1 VHNRLKRIKAFFVS
15 LSASLGVALLAAN
28 GSAAIAS
35 SLEEERIQ
43 SRLNWTPLKQVAKTD
58 RDARCIKCRGKYT
71 DPLAGAD
78 RSVSPNESDL
88 EVSSGDSDI
97 TDDAFFFSDAVTVT
111 QGYRTLKAEEVT
123 IDRVEQTVTATGPIE
138 VREPGIVM
146 YGDTISYDS
155 VDEQAQLTDA
165 EFVLYE
171 QQLYGIAQEVTRDAN
186 GTLTI
191 EDGEL
196 TFCTPTEPS
205 WLVSAETLEIDA
217 INNVGEAWGAR
228 IDVKGVPILYLPWIQ
243 FPLSDQRK
251 TGLLFPD
258 ISSDTRGGLDVTAP
272 IYFNLAPHYDATYS
286 PRHIA
291 DRGFVHQ
298 LNARYLGERS
308 GSWDVTG
315 AYLNDDKLS
324 AEPGKDAR
332 WLIQVKQS
340 STPSSRL
347 RTSIDF
353 SKISDND
360 YLKDLENN
368 TLSAQ
373 RQTALLQQARVDWL
387 ADNWLIGVEA
397 QQFQGIAE
405 DLTDNYQRLPQVSA
419 VWRGDKTLGGFAPIA
434 NIQAANFD
442 TDFEKVRGQRLF
454 HEVGVSLPL
463 SRSYGFLNS
472 QLTHRGIQ
480 YSLKDPGVTDSR
492 DERVESWV
500 ASIDGGLT
508 FERSSEFF
516 GHSFTQTLE
525 PRAHYLYASYDDHVG
540 IPDFDSAELT
550 FSYRQLFRN
559 TRFSGHDRLADANQL
574 ALGLTSRLI
583 DPKTGLER
591 VSVSLGQIINFRDQR
606 IRLKEGDS
614 PLTEDG
620 SALAFALDMTASERW
635 SIHSNLLFDAYDNEL
650 DAANVR
656 VSYRPNDESLFNI
669 GYTLREPP
677 QSFAA
682 RPVTE
687 QFNTSAYIPLD
698 ENWRL
703 FGALRYSLEIDSSV
717 EDMIGV
723 EYDGCCW
730 RARFLYVSYLDAL
743 RDTDVFVPEPE
754 LRRDRAFQFQFVLKG
769 LGSFGRRVD
778 NLMQDMIRGF
788 NATR

>member
-1 VHNRLKRIKAFFVS
+1 MPETLKPFNAFFAYLAVR
-15 LSASLGVALLAAN
+15 AGAFALLVF
-28 GSAAIAS
+28 GSLAS
-35 SLEEERIQ
+35 ATPLDEERVQ
-43 SRLNWTPLKQVAKTD
+43 TRLNWTPLKQIAKSE
-58 RDARCIKCRGKYT
+58 RDERCLKCRGKYT
-71 DPLAGAD
+71 DPLADVD
-78 RSVSPNESDL
+78 RSISPNESDL
-88 EVSSGDSDI
+88 EVGAGDSDI
-97 TDDAFFFSDAVTVT
+97 TDDTLFFSDAVTVT
-111 QGYRTLKAEEVT
+111 QGYRTLKAEAVT

-146 YGDTISYDS
+146 YGDTISYNS
-155 VDEQAQLTDA
+155 IDEQAQLTNA

-171 QQLYGIAQEVTRDAN
+171 QQLYGIAEEVTRDAN

-191 EDGEL
+191 DEGEL
-196 TFCTPTEPS
+196 TFCSPTDPS
-205 WLVSAETLEIDA
+205 WLVSAESLEIDA
-217 INNVGEAWGAR
+217 ITNTGEAWGAR
-228 IDVKGVPILYLPWIQ
+228 IDIKGVPILYLPWIQ

-272 IYFNLAPHYDATYS
+272 IYFNLAANYDATYS

-298 LNARYLGERS
+298 LNARYLGEKA
-308 GSWDVTG
+308 GYWDITG

-324 AEPGKDAR
+324 SAPGKDSR
-332 WLIQVKQS
+332 WLLNIKQT
-340 STPSSRL
+340 STTSSRL

-387 ADNWLIGVEA
+387 ADNWLLGVEA

-419 VWRGDKTLGGFAPIA
+419 IWRGDRTLGPLVPIV

-454 HEVGVSLPL
+454 HEVGVSLPI
-463 SRSYGFLNS
+463 SRSYGFLNTQVS
-472 QLTHRGIQ
+472 HRGIQ
-480 YSLKDPGVTDSR
+480 YRLKDPGAVETR

-500 ASIDGGLT
+500 ASIDGSLT
-508 FERSSEFF
+508 FERSSDFF
-516 GHSFTQTLE
+516 GRSFTQTLE
-525 PRAHYLYASYDDHVG
+525 PRAHFLYASHDNHSG

-591 VSVSLGQIINFRDQR
+591 VSLSVGQIFNFTDQR
-606 IRLKEGDS
+606 IRLREGDAA
-614 PLTEDG
+614 LTEDG
-620 SALAFALDMTASERW
+620 SALALALDMTASERW
-635 SIHSNLLFDAYDNEL
+635 SVHSNLLFDAYDKAL
-650 DAANVR
+650 DAANIR
-656 VSYRPNDESLFNI
+656 ISYQPADNAIFNI

-677 QSFAA
+677 ESVAA

-698 ENWRL
+698 ENWRV

-743 RDTDVFVPEPE
+743 RDTNVFIPDPE

>member
-1 VHNRLKRIKAFFVS
+1 MPKTLKRIKTLFDHLGAGVGVFVS
-15 LSASLGVALLAAN
+15 LTFGSLAM
-28 GSAAIAS
+28 AS

-43 SRLNWTPLKQVAKTD
+43 TRLNWTPLKQIAKSD
-58 RDARCIKCRGKYT
+58 QDERCLKCSGKYI
-71 DPLAGAD
+71 DPLADVD
-78 RSVSPNESDL
+78 RSISPNESDL
-88 EVSSGDSDI
+88 EVSAGDSDI
-97 TDDAFFFSDAVTVT
+97 TGDTLFFADAVTVT

-123 IDRVEQTVTATGPIE
+123 IDRIEQTVVATGPIE

-146 YGDTISYDS
+146 YGDTISYNS
-155 VDEQAQLTDA
+155 IDEQAQLTDA

-171 QQLYGIAQEVTRDAN
+171 QGLYGIAEEVTRDAN
-186 GTLTI
+186 GTLAI
-191 EDGEL
+191 ENGEL
-196 TFCTPTEPS
+196 TFCTPTDPS
-205 WLVSAETLEIDA
+205 WLVSAESLEIDA
-217 INNVGEAWGAR
+217 LNNTGEAWGAR
-228 IDVKGVPILYLPWIQ
+228 IDIKGVPVLYLPWIQ
-243 FPLSDQRK
+243 FALSDERK

-272 IYFNLAPHYDATYS
+272 IYFNLAANYDATYS

-298 LNARYLGERS
+298 LNARFLGERA
-308 GSWDVTG
+308 GYWDITS
-315 AYLNDDKLS
+315 AYLDDDKLS
-324 AEPGKDAR
+324 SEPGKDPR
-332 WLIQVKQS
+332 WLLKIKQT
-340 STPSSRL
+340 STSSSRL

-387 ADNWLIGVEA
+387 ADNWLLGFEA

-419 VWRGDKTLGGFAPIA
+419 VWRGDKTIGPLVPVV
-434 NIQAANFD
+434 NMHAANFD

-454 HEVGVSLPL
+454 HEVGVSLPI
-463 SRSYGFLNS
+463 SRSYGFLNT
-472 QLTHRGIQ
+472 QITHRGIQ
-480 YSLKDPGVTDSR
+480 YRLKDPGVPETR
-492 DERVESWV
+492 DEQVESWV
-500 ASIDGGLT
+500 GSVDGGLT

-516 GHSFTQTLE
+516 GRSFTQTLE
-525 PRAHYLYASYDDHVG
+525 PRAHYLFASHDDHSG

-591 VSVSLGQIINFRDQR
+591 VSVSVGQIFNFTDQR
-606 IRLKEGDS
+606 IRLKESDS
-614 PLTEDG
+614 ALLEDG
-620 SALAFALDMTASERW
+620 SALALALDMTPSERW
-635 SIHSNLLFDAYDNEL
+635 SVHSNLLFDAYDKEL
-650 DAANVR
+650 DAANIR
-656 VSYRPNDESLFNI
+656 VSYHPNKDAVFNI

-677 QSFAA
+677 ESLAT

-687 QFNTSAYIPLD
+687 QFNTSAYIPID

-703 FGALRYSLEIDSSV
+703 FGALRYSVEIDSSV

-730 RARFLYVSYLDAL
+730 RARFLYVSYLDAF
-743 RDTDVFVPEPE
+743 RDTNVFIPDPE

>member
-1 VHNRLKRIKAFFVS
+1 M
-15 LSASLGVALLAAN
+15 
-28 GSAAIAS
+28 
-35 SLEEERIQ
+35 Q
-43 SRLNWTPLKQVAKTD
+43 TRLNWTPLKQIAKRE
-58 RDARCIKCRGKYT
+58 RDERCLKCRGKYT
-71 DPLAGAD
+71 DPLVD
-78 RSVSPNESDL
+78 IDQSISPNESEL
-88 EVSSGDSDI
+88 EVSAGDSDI
-97 TDDAFFFSDAVTVT
+97 TDNTLFFSDAVTVT
-111 QGYRTLKAEEVT
+111 QGYRTLKAEAVT

-146 YGDTISYDS
+146 YGDTISYNS
-155 VDEQAQLTDA
+155 IDEQAQLTDA

-171 QQLYGIAQEVTRDAN
+171 QQLYGIAEEVTRDAN

-196 TFCTPTEPS
+196 TFCSPTDPS
-205 WLVSAETLEIDA
+205 WLVSAESLEIDA
-217 INNVGEAWGAR
+217 LTNTGEAWGAR
-228 IDVKGVPILYLPWIQ
+228 IDIKGVPIVYLPWIQ

-272 IYFNLAPHYDATYS
+272 IYFNLAANYDATYS

-298 LNARYLGERS
+298 LNARYLGEKA
-308 GSWDVTG
+308 GYWDITG

-324 AEPGKDAR
+324 SEPDKDAR
-332 WLIQVKQS
+332 WLLKVKQT
-340 STPSSRL
+340 STTSSRL

-387 ADNWLIGVEA
+387 ADNWLLGVEA

-419 VWRGDKTLGGFAPIA
+419 IWRGDRTLGPLVPVV

-454 HEVGVSLPL
+454 HEVGVSLPI
-463 SRSYGFLNS
+463 SRSYGFLNTQFS
-472 QLTHRGIQ
+472 HRGIE
-480 YSLKDPGVTDSR
+480 YRLKDPGIAETR
-492 DERVESWV
+492 DEHVESWV

-516 GHSFTQTLE
+516 GRSFTQTLE
-525 PRAHYLYASYDDHVG
+525 PRAHYLFASHDDHTGV
-540 IPDFDSAELT
+540 PDFDSAELT

-591 VSVSLGQIINFRDQR
+591 VSLSVGQIFNFTDQR
-606 IRLKEGDS
+606 IRLKEGDAA
-614 PLTEDG
+614 LTEDG
-620 SALAFALDMTASERW
+620 SALALALDMTASERW
-635 SIHSNLLFDAYDNEL
+635 SVHSNLLFDGYDNAL
-650 DAANVR
+650 DAANIR
-656 VSYRPNDESLFNI
+656 VTYQPADNAVFNI

-677 QSFAA
+677 ESLAT

-698 ENWRL
+698 ENWRV

-743 RDTDVFVPEPE
+743 RDTNVFIPEPE

>member
-1 VHNRLKRIKAFFVS
+1 M
-15 LSASLGVALLAAN
+15 
-28 GSAAIAS
+28 
-35 SLEEERIQ
+35 Q
-43 SRLNWTPLKQVAKTD
+43 TRLNWTPLKQIAKRE
-58 RDARCIKCRGKYT
+58 RDERCLKCRGKYT
-71 DPLAGAD
+71 DPLVD
-78 RSVSPNESDL
+78 IDQSISPNESEL
-88 EVSSGDSDI
+88 EVSAGDSDI
-97 TDDAFFFSDAVTVT
+97 TDNTLFFSDAVTVT
-111 QGYRTLKAEEVT
+111 QGYRTLKAEAVT

-146 YGDTISYDS
+146 YGDTISYNS
-155 VDEQAQLTDA
+155 IDEQAQLTDA

-171 QQLYGIAQEVTRDAN
+171 QQLYGIAEEVTRDAN

-196 TFCTPTEPS
+196 TFCSPTDPS
-205 WLVSAETLEIDA
+205 WLVSAESLEIDA
-217 INNVGEAWGAR
+217 LTNTGEAWGAR
-228 IDVKGVPILYLPWIQ
+228 IDIKGVPIVYLPWIQ

-272 IYFNLAPHYDATYS
+272 IYFNLAANYDATYS

-298 LNARYLGERS
+298 LNARYLGEKA
-308 GSWDVTG
+308 GYWDITG

-324 AEPGKDAR
+324 SEPDKDAR
-332 WLIQVKQS
+332 WLLKVKQT
-340 STPSSRL
+340 STTSSRL

-387 ADNWLIGVEA
+387 ADNWLLGVEA

-419 VWRGDKTLGGFAPIA
+419 IWRGDRTLGPLVPVV

-454 HEVGVSLPL
+454 HEVGVSLPI
-463 SRSYGFLNS
+463 SRSYGFLNTQFS
-472 QLTHRGIQ
+472 HRGIE
-480 YSLKDPGVTDSR
+480 YRLKDPGIAETR
-492 DERVESWV
+492 DEHVESWV

-516 GHSFTQTLE
+516 GRSFTQTLE
-525 PRAHYLYASYDDHVG
+525 PRAHYLFASHDDHTGV
-540 IPDFDSAELT
+540 PDFDSAELT

-591 VSVSLGQIINFRDQR
+591 VSLSVGQIFNFTDQR
-606 IRLKEGDS
+606 IRLKEGDAA
-614 PLTEDG
+614 LTEDG
-620 SALAFALDMTASERW
+620 SALALALDMTASERW
-635 SIHSNLLFDAYDNEL
+635 SVHSNLLFDGYDNAL
-650 DAANVR
+650 DAANIRITYQPADNAV
-656 VSYRPNDESLFNI
+656 FNI

-677 QSFAA
+677 ESLAT

-698 ENWRL
+698 ENWRV

-743 RDTDVFVPEPE
+743 RDTNVFIPEPE

>member
-1 VHNRLKRIKAFFVS
+1 MPLVFTQ
-15 LSASLGVALLAAN
+15 VA
-28 GSAAIAS
+28 SAA
-35 SLEEERIQ
+35 SLEEERVQ
-43 SRLNWTPLKQVAKTD
+43 TRLNWTPIKQIPKSE
-58 RDARCIKCRGKYT
+58 RDERCLKCRGKYT
-71 DPLAGAD
+71 DPLADVD
-78 RSVSPNESDL
+78 RSISPNESEL
-88 EVSSGDSDI
+88 EVSAGDSDI
-97 TDDAFFFSDAVTVT
+97 TDDTLFFSDAVTVT
-111 QGYRTLKAEEVT
+111 QSYRTLKAEAVT

-146 YGDTISYDS
+146 YGDTISYNS
-155 VDEQAQLTDA
+155 IDEQAQLTDA

-171 QQLYGIAQEVTRDAN
+171 QQLYGIAKEVTRDAN
-186 GTLTI
+186 GTLTVD
-191 EDGEL
+191 DGEL
-196 TFCTPTEPS
+196 TFCSPSDPS
-205 WLVSAETLEIDA
+205 WLVSAESLEIDA
-217 INNVGEAWGAR
+217 ITNTGEAWGAR
-228 IDVKGVPILYLPWIQ
+228 IDIKGVPVLYLPWIQ

-272 IYFNLAPHYDATYS
+272 IYFNLAANYDATYS

-298 LNARYLGERS
+298 LNARYLGEKA
-308 GSWDVTG
+308 GYWDITG
-315 AYLNDDKLS
+315 AYLNDDQLS
-324 AEPGKDAR
+324 SEPGKDSR
-332 WLIQVKQS
+332 WLLNVKQT
-340 STPSSRL
+340 STTSSRL

-387 ADNWLIGVEA
+387 ADNWLLGVEA

-405 DLTDNYQRLPQVSA
+405 DLTDNYQRLPQISA
-419 VWRGDKTLGGFAPIA
+419 LWRGDRTLGPLVPVV

-454 HEVGVSLPL
+454 HEVGVSLPI
-463 SRSYGFLNS
+463 SRSYGFLNTQVS
-472 QLTHRGIQ
+472 HRGIQ
-480 YSLKDPGVTDSR
+480 YRLKDPGEVETR

-516 GHSFTQTLE
+516 GRSFTQTLE
-525 PRAHYLYASYDDHVG
+525 PRAHYLYASHDDHSG

-583 DPKTGLER
+583 DPKTGMER
-591 VSVSLGQIINFRDQR
+591 VSLSVGQIFNFTDQR
-606 IRLKEGDS
+606 IRLKEGDAA
-614 PLTEDG
+614 LTEDG
-620 SALAFALDMTASERW
+620 SALALALDMTASERW
-635 SIHSNLLFDAYDNEL
+635 SIHSNLLFDAYDKEL

-656 VSYRPNDESLFNI
+656 VSYQPIEDAVFNI

-677 QSFAA
+677 ESLAT

-698 ENWRL
+698 ENWRV
-703 FGALRYSLEIDSSV
+703 FGAFRYSLEIDSSV

-743 RDTDVFVPEPE
+743 RDTNVFIPEPE

>member
-1 VHNRLKRIKAFFVS
+1 MPETLKRFNDFFAYLRAGVGVS
-15 LSASLGVALLAAN
+15 ALLIS
-28 GSAAIAS
+28 GSLAS
-35 SLEEERIQ
+35 ATSLEEERVQ
-43 SRLNWTPLKQVAKTD
+43 TRLNWTPLQQVAESEQD
-58 RDARCIKCRGKYT
+58 ERCLKCRGKYA
-71 DPLAGAD
+71 DPLADVD
-78 RSVSPNESDL
+78 RSISPNESDL
-88 EVSSGDSDI
+88 EVSAGDSDI
-97 TDDAFFFSDAVTVT
+97 TDDTLFFSDAVTVT
-111 QGYRTLKAEEVT
+111 QGYRTLKAEAVT
-123 IDRVEQTVTATGPIE
+123 IDRIEQTVTATGPIE

-146 YGDTISYDS
+146 YGDTISYNS
-155 VDEQAQLTDA
+155 IDEQAQLTDA
-165 EFVLYE
+165 EFVLFE
-171 QQLYGIAQEVTRDAN
+171 QQLYGIAETVTRDAN
-186 GTLTI
+186 GTLAI

-196 TFCTPTEPS
+196 TFCSPTDPS
-205 WLVSAETLEIDA
+205 WLVSAESLEIDA
-217 INNVGEAWGAR
+217 ITNTGEAWGAR
-228 IDVKGVPILYLPWIQ
+228 IDIKGVPIVYLPWIQ

-272 IYFNLAPHYDATYS
+272 IYFNLAPNYDATYS

-298 LNARYLGERS
+298 VNARYLGERA
-308 GSWDVTG
+308 GYWDITG

-324 AEPGKDAR
+324 SEPDKDSR
-332 WLIQVKQS
+332 WLLNVKQT
-340 STPSSRL
+340 STSSSRL

-387 ADNWLIGVEA
+387 ADNWLLGIEA

-419 VWRGDKTLGGFAPIA
+419 VWRGDRTLGALVPIV

-454 HEVGVSLPL
+454 HEVGVSLPI
-463 SRSYGFLNS
+463 SRSYGFVNTQIS
-472 QLTHRGIQ
+472 HRGIQ
-480 YSLKDPGVTDSR
+480 YRLKDPGVAETR
-492 DERVESWV
+492 DEHVESWV

-508 FERSSEFF
+508 FERSSEFL
-516 GHSFTQTLE
+516 GRSFTQTLE
-525 PRAHYLYASYDDHVG
+525 PRAHYLYSSHDDHSG

-591 VSVSLGQIINFRDQR
+591 VSLSVGQIFNFTDQR

-614 PLTEDG
+614 ALTEDG
-620 SALAFALDMTASERW
+620 SALALALDVTASERW
-635 SIHSNLLFDAYDNEL
+635 SVHSNLLLDAYDKAL
-650 DAANVR
+650 DAVNIR
-656 VSYRPNDESLFNI
+656 VSYQPTDSAVFNI

-677 QSFAA
+677 ESLAT

-698 ENWRL
+698 ENWRI

-717 EDMIGV
+717 EDMMGV

-743 RDTDVFVPEPE
+743 RDTNVFIPEPE

>member
-1 VHNRLKRIKAFFVS
+1 MPKTLKRFNAFFTY
-15 LSASLGVALLAAN
+15 LSVGVGVLVPLVFTQLA
-28 GSAAIAS
+28 SAA
-35 SLEEERIQ
+35 SLEEERVQ
-43 SRLNWTPLKQVAKTD
+43 TRLNWTPLKQIPESE
-58 RDARCIKCRGKYT
+58 RDERCLKCRGKYT
-71 DPLAGAD
+71 DPLADVD
-78 RSVSPNESDL
+78 RSISPNESEL
-88 EVSSGDSDI
+88 EVSAGDSDI
-97 TDDAFFFSDAVTVT
+97 TDDTLFFSDAVTVT
-111 QGYRTLKAEEVT
+111 QGYRTLKAEAVT
-123 IDRVEQTVTATGPIE
+123 IDRVEQTVTASGPIE

-146 YGDTISYDS
+146 YGDTISYNS
-155 VDEQAQLTDA
+155 IDEQAQLTDA

-171 QQLYGIAQEVTRDAN
+171 QQLYGIAKEVTRDAN
-186 GTLTI
+186 GTLTVD
-191 EDGEL
+191 DGEL
-196 TFCTPTEPS
+196 TFCSPSDPS
-205 WLVSAETLEIDA
+205 WLVSAESLEIDA
-217 INNVGEAWGAR
+217 ITNTGEAWGAR
-228 IDVKGVPILYLPWIQ
+228 IDIKGVPVLYLPWIQ

-272 IYFNLAPHYDATYS
+272 IYFNLAANYDATYS

-298 LNARYLGERS
+298 LNARYLGEKA
-308 GSWDVTG
+308 GYWDITG
-315 AYLNDDKLS
+315 AYLNDDQLNS
-324 AEPGKDAR
+324 EPAKDSR
-332 WLIQVKQS
+332 WLLNVRQT
-340 STPSSRL
+340 STTSSRL

-387 ADNWLIGVEA
+387 ADNWLLGVEA

-419 VWRGDKTLGGFAPIA
+419 IWRGDRTLGPLVPVV

-454 HEVGVSLPL
+454 HEVGVSLPI
-463 SRSYGFLNS
+463 SRSYGFLNTQVS
-472 QLTHRGIQ
+472 HRGIQ
-480 YSLKDPGVTDSR
+480 YRLKDPGEVETR

-508 FERSSEFF
+508 FERASEFF
-516 GHSFTQTLE
+516 GRSFTQTLE
-525 PRAHYLYASYDDHVG
+525 PRAHYLYASHDDHSG

-583 DPKTGLER
+583 DPNTGLER
-591 VSVSLGQIINFRDQR
+591 VSLSVGQIFNFTDQR
-606 IRLKEGDS
+606 IRLKEGDAA
-614 PLTEDG
+614 LTEDG
-620 SALAFALDMTASERW
+620 SALALALDMTASERW
-635 SIHSNLLFDAYDNEL
+635 SIHSNLLFDAYDKEL
-650 DAANVR
+650 DAANIR
-656 VSYRPNDESLFNI
+656 VSYQPIEDAVFNV

-677 QSFAA
+677 ESLAT

-698 ENWRL
+698 EHWRV
-703 FGALRYSLEIDSSV
+703 FGALRYSLEVDSSV

-743 RDTDVFVPEPE
+743 RDTNVFIPEPE

>member
-1 VHNRLKRIKAFFVS
+1 MLLLLFSGS
-15 LSASLGVALLAAN
+15 LAT
-28 GSAAIAS
+28 AS
-35 SLEEERIQ
+35 SLEEERVQ
-43 SRLNWTPLKQVAKTD
+43 TRLNWTPLEQVAKSD
-58 RDARCIKCRGKYT
+58 RDARCLKCKGKYT
-71 DPLAGAD
+71 DPLANVD
-78 RSVSPNESDL
+78 RSISPNESDL
-88 EVSSGDSDI
+88 EANAGDSDI
-97 TDDAFFFSDAVTVT
+97 TDDTLFFSGAVTVK
-111 QGYRTLKAEEVT
+111 QGYRTLKAEAVT
-123 IDRVEQTVTATGPIE
+123 IDRIEQTVTATGPIE
-138 VREPGIVM
+138 VREPGVIM
-146 YGDTISYDS
+146 YGNTISYNS

-171 QQLYGIAQEVTRDAN
+171 QQLYGIAEQVTRDAN

-196 TFCTPTEPS
+196 TFCSPTDPS
-205 WLVSAETLEIDA
+205 WLVSAESLEIDA
-217 INNVGEAWGAR
+217 ITNTGEAWGAR
-228 IDVKGVPILYLPWIQ
+228 IDIKGVPIVYLPWIQ

-258 ISSDTRGGLDVTAP
+258 VSSDTRGGLDVTAP
-272 IYFNLAPHYDATYS
+272 IYFNLAANYDATYS

-298 LNARYLGERS
+298 LNARYLGERA
-308 GSWDVTG
+308 GYWNITG
-315 AYLNDDKLS
+315 AYLDDDKLIS
-324 AEPGKDAR
+324 EPGKDSR
-332 WLIQVKQS
+332 WLLNIKQS
-340 STPSSRL
+340 STTFSRL

-387 ADNWLIGVEA
+387 ADNWLLGVEA

-419 VWRGDKTLGGFAPIA
+419 IWRGDRTLGPLVPVI

-454 HEVGVSLPL
+454 HEVGVSLPV
-463 SRSYGFLNS
+463 SRSYGFLNT
-472 QLTHRGIQ
+472 QITHRGIQ
-480 YSLKDPGVTDSR
+480 YRLKDPGIADTR
-492 DERVESWV
+492 DEQVESWV
-500 ASIDGGLT
+500 ASVDGGLT
-508 FERSSEFF
+508 FERSSAFF

-525 PRAHYLYASYDDHVG
+525 PRAHYLYASHDDHSG

-559 TRFSGHDRLADANQL
+559 TRFSGHDRLTDANQL

-583 DPKTGLER
+583 DPKSGLER
-591 VSVSLGQIINFRDQR
+591 VSVSVGQIFNFTDQR

-614 PLTEDG
+614 ALTEDG

-635 SIHSNLLFDAYDNEL
+635 SIHSNLLLDAYDKEL
-650 DAANVR
+650 DAANIR
-656 VSYRPNDESLFNI
+656 VSYRPSDDAIFNI

-677 QSFAA
+677 ESLAT

-687 QFNTSAYIPLD
+687 QFNASAYIPLD
-698 ENWRL
+698 DNWRL
-703 FGALRYSLEIDSSV
+703 FGALRYSIEIDGSV

-730 RARFLYVSYLDAL
+730 RARLLYVSYLDAL
-743 RDTDVFVPEPE
+743 RDTNVFVPDPE

>member
-1 VHNRLKRIKAFFVS
+1 M
-15 LSASLGVALLAAN
+15 
-28 GSAAIAS
+28 
-35 SLEEERIQ
+35 Q
-43 SRLNWTPLKQVAKTD
+43 TRLNWTPLKQIAKRE
-58 RDARCIKCRGKYT
+58 RDERCLKCRGKYT
-71 DPLAGAD
+71 DPLVD
-78 RSVSPNESDL
+78 IDQSISPNESEL
-88 EVSSGDSDI
+88 EVSAGDSDI
-97 TDDAFFFSDAVTVT
+97 TDNTLFFSDAVTVT
-111 QGYRTLKAEEVT
+111 QGYRTLKAEAVT

-146 YGDTISYDS
+146 YGDTISYNS
-155 VDEQAQLTDA
+155 IDEQAQVTDA

-171 QQLYGIAQEVTRDAN
+171 QQLYGIAEEVTRDAN

-196 TFCTPTEPS
+196 TFCSPTDPS
-205 WLVSAETLEIDA
+205 WLVSAESLEIDA
-217 INNVGEAWGAR
+217 LTNTGEAWGAR
-228 IDVKGVPILYLPWIQ
+228 IDIKGVPIVYLPWIQ

-272 IYFNLAPHYDATYS
+272 IYFNLAANYDATYS

-298 LNARYLGERS
+298 LNIRYLGEKP
-308 GSWDVTG
+308 GYWDITG

-324 AEPGKDAR
+324 LEPDKDAR
-332 WLIQVKQS
+332 WLLKVKQT
-340 STPSSRL
+340 STTSSRL

-353 SKISDND
+353 SKISDYD

-387 ADNWLIGVEA
+387 ADNWLLAVEA

-405 DLTDNYQRLPQVSA
+405 DLIDNYQRLPQVSA
-419 VWRGDKTLGGFAPIA
+419 IWRGDRTLGPLVPVV

-454 HEVGVSLPL
+454 HEVGVSLPI
-463 SRSYGFLNS
+463 SRSYGFLNTQFS
-472 QLTHRGIQ
+472 NRGIQ
-480 YSLKDPGVTDSR
+480 YRLKDPGVAETR
-492 DERVESWV
+492 DEDVESWV

-508 FERSSEFF
+508 FERSYQFF
-516 GHSFTQTLE
+516 GRSFTQTLE
-525 PRAHYLYASYDDHVG
+525 PRAHYLFASHDDHTGV
-540 IPDFDSAELT
+540 PDFDSAELT

-591 VSVSLGQIINFRDQR
+591 VSLSFGQIFNFTDQR
-606 IRLKEGDS
+606 IRLKEGDAA
-614 PLTEDG
+614 LTEDG
-620 SALAFALDMTASERW
+620 SALALALDMNANEGW
-635 SIHSNLLFDAYDNEL
+635 SVHGNLLFDGYDNAL
-650 DAANVR
+650 DAANVH
-656 VSYRPNDESLFNI
+656 VSYQPADNAVFNI

-677 QSFAA
+677 ESLVT

-698 ENWRL
+698 EKWRV

-743 RDTDVFVPEPE
+743 RDTNVFISEPE
-754 LRRDRAFQFQFVLKG
+754 LRRDRAFQLQFVLKG

>member
-1 VHNRLKRIKAFFVS
+1 M
-15 LSASLGVALLAAN
+15 
-28 GSAAIAS
+28 
-35 SLEEERIQ
+35 Q
-43 SRLNWTPLKQVAKTD
+43 TRLNWTPLKQIAKRE
-58 RDARCIKCRGKYT
+58 RDERCLKCRGKYT
-71 DPLAGAD
+71 DPLVD
-78 RSVSPNESDL
+78 IDQSISPNESEL
-88 EVSSGDSDI
+88 EVSAGDSDI
-97 TDDAFFFSDAVTVT
+97 TDNTLFFSDAVTVT
-111 QGYRTLKAEEVT
+111 QGYRTLKAEAVT

-146 YGDTISYDS
+146 YGDTISYNS
-155 VDEQAQLTDA
+155 IDEQAQLTDA

-171 QQLYGIAQEVTRDAN
+171 QQLYGIAEEVTRDAN

-196 TFCTPTEPS
+196 TFCSPTDPS
-205 WLVSAETLEIDA
+205 WLVSAESLEIDA
-217 INNVGEAWGAR
+217 LTNTGEAWGAR
-228 IDVKGVPILYLPWIQ
+228 IDIKGVPIVYLPWIQ

-272 IYFNLAPHYDATYS
+272 IYFNLAANYDATYS

-298 LNARYLGERS
+298 LNARYLGEKA
-308 GSWDVTG
+308 GYWDITG

-324 AEPGKDAR
+324 SEPDKDAR
-332 WLIQVKQS
+332 WLLKVKQT
-340 STPSSRL
+340 STTSSRL
-347 RTSIDF
+347 RTLIDF

-387 ADNWLIGVEA
+387 ADNWLLGVEA

-419 VWRGDKTLGGFAPIA
+419 IWRGDRTLGPLVPVV

-454 HEVGVSLPL
+454 HEVGVSLPI
-463 SRSYGFLNS
+463 SRSYGFLNTQFS
-472 QLTHRGIQ
+472 HRGIE
-480 YSLKDPGVTDSR
+480 YRLKDPGIAETR
-492 DERVESWV
+492 DEHVESWV

-516 GHSFTQTLE
+516 GRSFTQTLE
-525 PRAHYLYASYDDHVG
+525 PRAHYLFASHDDHTGV
-540 IPDFDSAELT
+540 PDFDSAELT

-591 VSVSLGQIINFRDQR
+591 VSLSVGQIFNFTDQR
-606 IRLKEGDS
+606 IRLKEGDAA
-614 PLTEDG
+614 LTEDG
-620 SALAFALDMTASERW
+620 SALALALDMTASERW
-635 SIHSNLLFDAYDNEL
+635 SVHSNLLFDGYDNAL
-650 DAANVR
+650 DAANIR
-656 VSYRPNDESLFNI
+656 VTYQPADNAVFNI

-677 QSFAA
+677 ESLAT

-698 ENWRL
+698 ENWRV

-743 RDTDVFVPEPE
+743 RDTNVFIPEPE

>member
-1 VHNRLKRIKAFFVS
+1 M
-15 LSASLGVALLAAN
+15 GVLVPLVFTQLA
-28 GSAAIAS
+28 SAA
-35 SLEEERIQ
+35 SLEEERVQ
-43 SRLNWTPLKQVAKTD
+43 TRLNWTPLKQIAKSE
-58 RDARCIKCRGKYT
+58 RDERCLKCRGKYT
-71 DPLAGAD
+71 DPLADID
-78 RSVSPNESDL
+78 RSISPNESDL
-88 EVSSGDSDI
+88 EVSAGDSDI
-97 TDDAFFFSDAVTVT
+97 TDDTLFFSDAVTVT
-111 QGYRTLKAEEVT
+111 QGYRTLKAEAVT

-146 YGDTISYDS
+146 HGDTISYNS

-171 QQLYGIAQEVTRDAN
+171 QQLYGIAEEVTRDAN

-191 EDGEL
+191 DEGEL
-196 TFCTPTEPS
+196 TFCTPTDPS
-205 WLVSAETLEIDA
+205 WLVSAESLEIDA
-217 INNVGEAWGAR
+217 ITNTGEAWGAR
-228 IDVKGVPILYLPWIQ
+228 IDIKGVPILYLPWIQ

-251 TGLLFPD
+251 TGMLFPD

-272 IYFNLAPHYDATYS
+272 IYFNLATNYDATYS

-298 LNARYLGERS
+298 LNARYLGEKS
-308 GSWDVTG
+308 GYWDITG

-324 AEPGKDAR
+324 SEPGKESR
-332 WLIQVKQS
+332 WLLNIKQT
-340 STPSSRL
+340 STTSSRL

-387 ADNWLIGVEA
+387 ADNWLLGVEA

-419 VWRGDKTLGGFAPIA
+419 IWRGDRILGPLVPVV

-454 HEVGVSLPL
+454 HEVGVSLPI
-463 SRSYGFLNS
+463 SRSYGFLNTQVS
-472 QLTHRGIQ
+472 HRGIQ
-480 YSLKDPGVTDSR
+480 YRLKDPGVVETR
-492 DERVESWV
+492 DERVKSWV

-516 GHSFTQTLE
+516 GRSFTQTLE
-525 PRAHYLYASYDDHVG
+525 PRAHYLYASYDDHSG

-574 ALGLTSRLI
+574 ALGVTSRLI

-591 VSVSLGQIINFRDQR
+591 VSLSLGQIFNFTDQR
-606 IRLKEGDS
+606 IRLTEGDAA
-614 PLTEDG
+614 LTEDG
-620 SALAFALDMTASERW
+620 SALALALDMTASERW
-635 SIHSNLLFDAYDNEL
+635 SIQSNLLFDAYDKEL
-650 DAANVR
+650 DAANIR
-656 VSYRPNDESLFNI
+656 VSYQPIEDAVFNV
-669 GYTLREPP
+669 GYTLRE
-677 QSFAA
+677 
-682 RPVTE
+682 
-687 QFNTSAYIPLD
+687 
-698 ENWRL
+698 
-703 FGALRYSLEIDSSV
+703 LRITHTPSN
-717 EDMIGV
+717 
-723 EYDGCCW
+723 
-730 RARFLYVSYLDAL
+730 RAVQH
-743 RDTDVFVPEPE
+743 V
-754 LRRDRAFQFQFVLKG
+754 G
-769 LGSFGRRVD
+769 LHTAG
-778 NLMQDMIRGF
+778 
-788 NATR
+788 

>member
-1 VHNRLKRIKAFFVS
+1 M
-15 LSASLGVALLAAN
+15 
-28 GSAAIAS
+28 
-35 SLEEERIQ
+35 Q
-43 SRLNWTPLKQVAKTD
+43 TRLNWTPLKQIAKRE
-58 RDARCIKCRGKYT
+58 RDERCLKCRGKYT
-71 DPLAGAD
+71 DPLVD
-78 RSVSPNESDL
+78 IDQSISPNESEL
-88 EVSSGDSDI
+88 EVSAGDSDI
-97 TDDAFFFSDAVTVT
+97 TDNTLFFSDAVTVT
-111 QGYRTLKAEEVT
+111 QGYRTLKAEAVT

-146 YGDTISYDS
+146 YGDTISYNGI
-155 VDEQAQLTDA
+155 DEQAQLTDA

-171 QQLYGIAQEVTRDAN
+171 QQLYGIAEEVTRDAN

-196 TFCTPTEPS
+196 TFCSPTDPS
-205 WLVSAETLEIDA
+205 WLVSAESLEIDA
-217 INNVGEAWGAR
+217 LTNTGEAWGAR
-228 IDVKGVPILYLPWIQ
+228 IDIKGVPIVYLPWIQ

-272 IYFNLAPHYDATYS
+272 IYFNLAANYDATYS

-298 LNARYLGERS
+298 LNARYLGEKA
-308 GSWDVTG
+308 GYWDITG

-324 AEPGKDAR
+324 SEPDKDAR
-332 WLIQVKQS
+332 WLLKVKQT
-340 STPSSRL
+340 STTSSRL

-387 ADNWLIGVEA
+387 ADNWLLGVEA

-419 VWRGDKTLGGFAPIA
+419 IWRGDRTLGPLVPVV

-454 HEVGVSLPL
+454 HEVGVSLPI
-463 SRSYGFLNS
+463 SRSYGFLNTQFS
-472 QLTHRGIQ
+472 HRGIE
-480 YSLKDPGVTDSR
+480 YRLKDPGIAETR
-492 DERVESWV
+492 DEHVESWV

-516 GHSFTQTLE
+516 GRSFTQTLE
-525 PRAHYLYASYDDHVG
+525 PRAHYLFASHDDHTGV
-540 IPDFDSAELT
+540 PDFDSAELT

-591 VSVSLGQIINFRDQR
+591 VSLSVGQIFNFTDQR
-606 IRLKEGDS
+606 IRLKEGDAA
-614 PLTEDG
+614 LTEDG
-620 SALAFALDMTASERW
+620 SALALALDMTASERW
-635 SIHSNLLFDAYDNEL
+635 SVHSNLLFDGYDNAL
-650 DAANVR
+650 DAANIR
-656 VSYRPNDESLFNI
+656 VTYQPADNAVFNI

-677 QSFAA
+677 ESLAT

-698 ENWRL
+698 ENWRV

-743 RDTDVFVPEPE
+743 RDTNVFIPEPE

>member
-1 VHNRLKRIKAFFVS
+1 MPKTLKRFNAFFTY
-15 LSASLGVALLAAN
+15 LGVGVGVLVPLVFNPLAT
-28 GSAAIAS
+28 AASI
-35 SLEEERIQ
+35 EEERVQ
-43 SRLNWTPLKQVAKTD
+43 TRLNWTPLKQIPKSE
-58 RDARCIKCRGKYT
+58 RDARCLKCRGKYT
-71 DPLAGAD
+71 DPLANVD
-78 RSVSPNESDL
+78 RSISPNESEL
-88 EVSSGDSDI
+88 EVSAGDSDI
-97 TDDAFFFSDAVTVT
+97 TDDTLFFSDAVTVT
-111 QGYRTLKAEEVT
+111 QGYRTLKAEAVT
-123 IDRVEQTVTATGPIE
+123 IDRAEQTVTASGPIE

-146 YGDTISYDS
+146 YGDTISYNS
-155 VDEQAQLTDA
+155 IDEQAQLTDA

-171 QQLYGIAQEVTRDAN
+171 QQLYGIAEEVTRDAN
-186 GTLTI
+186 GTLTVD
-191 EDGEL
+191 DGEL
-196 TFCTPTEPS
+196 TFCSPSDPS
-205 WLVSAETLEIDA
+205 WLVSAESLEIDA
-217 INNVGEAWGAR
+217 ITNTGEAWGAR
-228 IDVKGVPILYLPWIQ
+228 IDIKGVPILYLPWIQ

-272 IYFNLAPHYDATYS
+272 IYFNLAANYDATYS

-298 LNARYLGERS
+298 LNARYVGEKA
-308 GSWDVTG
+308 GYWDITG

-324 AEPGKDAR
+324 SEPGKDSR
-332 WLIQVKQS
+332 WLLNVRQT
-340 STPSSRL
+340 STTFSRL

-387 ADNWLIGVEA
+387 ADNWLLGVEA

-419 VWRGDKTLGGFAPIA
+419 IWRGDRTLGSLVPVV

-454 HEVGVSLPL
+454 HEVGVSLPI
-463 SRSYGFLNS
+463 SRSYGFLNT
-472 QLTHRGIQ
+472 QVTHRGIQ
-480 YSLKDPGVTDSR
+480 YRLKDPGKVETR

-516 GHSFTQTLE
+516 GRSFTQTLE
-525 PRAHYLYASYDDHVG
+525 PRAHYLYASHDDHSG

-591 VSVSLGQIINFRDQR
+591 VSLSVGQIFNFTDQR
-606 IRLKEGDS
+606 IRLKEGDAA
-614 PLTEDG
+614 LTEDG
-620 SALAFALDMTASERW
+620 SALALALDMTASERW
-635 SIHSNLLFDAYDNEL
+635 SIHSNLLFDAYDKAL
-650 DAANVR
+650 DAANIR
-656 VSYRPNDESLFNI
+656 VSYQPIEDAVFNI

-677 QSFAA
+677 ESLVT

-698 ENWRL
+698 ENWRV

-743 RDTDVFVPEPE
+743 RDTNVFIPEPE

>member
-1 VHNRLKRIKAFFVS
+1 MHKTLKRKYAFY
-15 LSASLGVALLAAN
+15 ASLCTGVLAALPIVC
-28 GSAAIAS
+28 GPAAIAS
-35 SLEEERIQ
+35 SIEEERVQ
-43 SRLNWTPLKQVAKTD
+43 TRLNWTPLKLVPETE
-58 RDARCIKCRGKYT
+58 RDARCLKCGGKYT
-71 DPLAGAD
+71 DPLATID
-78 RSVSPNESDL
+78 RSTPPNESDL
-88 EVSSGDSDI
+88 EVSAGDSDI
-97 TDDAFFFSDAVTVT
+97 TDETLYFSGAVTVT

-123 IDRVEQTVTATGPIE
+123 IDRADQTLTATGPIE

-146 YGDTISYDS
+146 YGDAISYNS
-155 VDEQAQLTDA
+155 IDEEAQLSEA
-165 EFVLYE
+165 KFVLYE
-171 QQLYGIAQEVTRDAN
+171 QQLYGIAQEITRDAN
-186 GTLTI
+186 GTLTV

-196 TFCTPTEPS
+196 TFCTPTNPS
-205 WLVSAETLEIDA
+205 WLVSAENLEIDA
-217 INNVGEAWGAR
+217 ITNTGEAWGAR
-228 IDVKGVPILYLPWIQ
+228 IDIKGVPIAYLPWIQ

-272 IYFNLAPHYDATYS
+272 IYFNLAPNYDATYS

-298 LNARYLGERS
+298 VNARYLGES
-308 GSWDVTG
+308 AGYWDVTG

-324 AEPGKDAR
+324 DQPDKDAR
-332 WLIQVKQS
+332 WLLNVKQS
-340 STPSSRL
+340 STPSHRL
-347 RTSIDF
+347 RTLIDF

-387 ADNWLIGVEA
+387 ADNWLLGVEA

-419 VWRGDKTLGGFAPIA
+419 VWRGDKTLGPLVPVI
-434 NIQAANFD
+434 NVQAANFD
-442 TDFEKVRGQRLF
+442 TDFEKVHGQRLF
-454 HEVGVSLPL
+454 HEMGLSLPI

-480 YSLKDPGVTDSR
+480 YRLKDPGISDAR

-508 FERSSEFF
+508 FERSADFF
-516 GHSFTQTLE
+516 GQSFTQTLE
-525 PRAHYLYASYDDHVG
+525 PRAHYLYASYDDHAG

-550 FSYRQLFRN
+550 FSYRQLFRD

-583 DPKTGLER
+583 DPKSGLER
-591 VSVSLGQIINFRDQR
+591 VSVSVGQIFNFRDQR
-606 IRLKEGDS
+606 VRLKDGDS
-614 PLTEDG
+614 ALTEDG

-635 SIHSNLLFDAYDNEL
+635 SIHSNLLFDAYDKEL

-656 VSYRPNDESLFNI
+656 LSYSPGENSVFNV

-677 QSFAA
+677 ESLAT

-698 ENWRL
+698 ENWRV

-743 RDTDVFVPEPE
+743 RDTNVFIPEPE

>member
-1 VHNRLKRIKAFFVS
+1 M
-15 LSASLGVALLAAN
+15 LLLLFS
-28 GSAAIAS
+28 GSHATAS
-35 SLEEERIQ
+35 SLEEERVQ
-43 SRLNWTPLKQVAKTD
+43 TRLNWTPLEQAAKSD
-58 RDARCIKCRGKYT
+58 RDARCLKCKGKYT
-71 DPLAGAD
+71 DPLANVD
-78 RSVSPNESDL
+78 RSISPNESDL
-88 EVSSGDSDI
+88 EVNAGDSDI
-97 TDDAFFFSDAVTVT
+97 TDDTLFFSGAVTVK
-111 QGYRTLKAEEVT
+111 QGYRTLKAEAVT
-123 IDRVEQTVTATGPIE
+123 IDRIEQTVTATGPIE
-138 VREPGIVM
+138 VREPGVIM
-146 YGDTISYDS
+146 YGNTISYNS

-171 QQLYGIAQEVTRDAN
+171 QQLYGIAQQVTRDVN

-196 TFCTPTEPS
+196 TFCSPTDPS
-205 WLVSAETLEIDA
+205 WLVSAESLEIDA
-217 INNVGEAWGAR
+217 INNTGEAWGAR
-228 IDVKGVPILYLPWIQ
+228 IDIKGVPIVYLPWIQ

-258 ISSDTRGGLDVTAP
+258 MSSDTRGGLDVTAP
-272 IYFNLAPHYDATYS
+272 IYFNLAANYDATYS

-298 LNARYLGERS
+298 LNARYLGERA
-308 GSWDVTG
+308 GYWDITG
-315 AYLNDDKLS
+315 AYLDDDKLIS
-324 AEPGKDAR
+324 EPGKDSR
-332 WLIQVKQS
+332 WLLNIQQS
-340 STPSSRL
+340 STTFSRL

-387 ADNWLIGVEA
+387 ADNWLLGVEA

-419 VWRGDKTLGGFAPIA
+419 IWRGDRTLGPLVPVV

-454 HEVGVSLPL
+454 HEVGISLPV
-463 SRSYGFLNS
+463 SRSYGFLNT
-472 QLTHRGIQ
+472 QITHRGIQ
-480 YSLKDPGVTDSR
+480 YRLKDPGIADTR
-492 DERVESWV
+492 DEHVESWV
-500 ASIDGGLT
+500 ASVDGGLT
-508 FERSSEFF
+508 FERSSALF
-516 GHSFTQTLE
+516 GLPFTQTLE
-525 PRAHYLYASYDDHVG
+525 PRAHYLYASHDDHSG

-559 TRFSGHDRLADANQL
+559 TRFSGHDRLTDANQL

-583 DPKTGLER
+583 DPKSGVER
-591 VSVSLGQIINFRDQR
+591 VSVSVGQIFNFTDQR

-614 PLTEDG
+614 ALTEDG
-620 SALAFALDMTASERW
+620 SALAFALDMTASKRW
-635 SIHSNLLFDAYDNEL
+635 SIHSNLLLDAYDKEL
-650 DAANVR
+650 DAANIR
-656 VSYRPNDESLFNI
+656 VSYRPSDDAIFNI

-677 QSFAA
+677 ESLAT

-687 QFNTSAYIPLD
+687 QVNTSAYIPLD
-698 ENWRL
+698 DNWRL
-703 FGALRYSLEIDSSV
+703 FGAVRYSIEIDGSV

-743 RDTDVFVPEPE
+743 RDTNVFVPDPE

>member
-1 VHNRLKRIKAFFVS
+1 MPLIFTP
-15 LSASLGVALLAAN
+15 LA
-28 GSAAIAS
+28 SAA
-35 SLEEERIQ
+35 SLEEERVQ
-43 SRLNWTPLKQVAKTD
+43 TRLNWTPLKQIVKSE
-58 RDARCIKCRGKYT
+58 RDERCLKCRGRYT
-71 DPLAGAD
+71 DPLADID
-78 RSVSPNESDL
+78 RSISPNESDL
-88 EVSSGDSDI
+88 EVSAGDSDI
-97 TDDAFFFSDAVTVT
+97 TDDTLFFSDAVTVT
-111 QGYRTLKAEEVT
+111 QGYRTLKAEAVT

-146 YGDTISYDS
+146 YGDTISYNS
-155 VDEQAQLTDA
+155 IDEQAQLTDA

-171 QQLYGIAQEVTRDAN
+171 QQLYGIAEEVTRDAN

-191 EDGEL
+191 DEGEL
-196 TFCTPTEPS
+196 TFCTPTDPS
-205 WLVSAETLEIDA
+205 WLVSAESLEIDA
-217 INNVGEAWGAR
+217 ITNTGEAWGAR
-228 IDVKGVPILYLPWIQ
+228 IDIKGVPILYLPWIQ

-272 IYFNLAPHYDATYS
+272 IYFNLAANYDATYS

-298 LNARYLGERS
+298 LTARYLGETS
-308 GSWDVTG
+308 GYWDITG

-324 AEPGKDAR
+324 SEPSKESR
-332 WLIQVKQS
+332 WLLNVKQT
-340 STPSSRL
+340 STTSSRL

-387 ADNWLIGVEA
+387 ADNWLLGVEA

-419 VWRGDKTLGGFAPIA
+419 IWRGDRTLGPLVPVV

-454 HEVGVSLPL
+454 HEVGVSLPI
-463 SRSYGFLNS
+463 SRSYGFLNTQVS
-472 QLTHRGIQ
+472 HRGIQ
-480 YSLKDPGVTDSR
+480 YRLKDPGEVETR

-516 GHSFTQTLE
+516 GRSFTQTLE
-525 PRAHYLYASYDDHVG
+525 PRAHYLYASHDDHSG

-591 VSVSLGQIINFRDQR
+591 VSLSVGQIFNFTDQR
-606 IRLKEGDS
+606 IRLKEGDAA
-614 PLTEDG
+614 LTEDG
-620 SALAFALDMTASERW
+620 SALALALDMTASERW
-635 SIHSNLLFDAYDNEL
+635 SIHSNLLFDAYDKEL
-650 DAANVR
+650 DAANIR
-656 VSYRPNDESLFNI
+656 ISYQPADDAVFNV

-677 QSFAA
+677 ESLAT

-698 ENWRL
+698 ENWRV

-743 RDTDVFVPEPE
+743 RDTNVFIPEPE

>member
-1 VHNRLKRIKAFFVS
+1 MFLTFGS
-15 LSASLGVALLAAN
+15 LAM
-28 GSAAIAS
+28 AS

-43 SRLNWTPLKQVAKTD
+43 TRLNWTPLEQIAKSD
-58 RDARCIKCRGKYT
+58 QDERCLKCSGKYI
-71 DPLAGAD
+71 DPMADVD
-78 RSVSPNESDL
+78 RSISPNESDL
-88 EVSSGDSDI
+88 EVSAGDSDI
-97 TDDAFFFSDAVTVT
+97 TGDTLFFADAVTVT

-146 YGDTISYDS
+146 YGDTISYNS
-155 VDEQAQLTDA
+155 IDEQAQLTDA

-171 QQLYGIAQEVTRDAN
+171 QGLYGIAEEIIRDAN
-186 GTLTI
+186 GTLAI
-191 EDGEL
+191 ENGEL
-196 TFCTPTEPS
+196 TFCTPTDPS
-205 WLVSAETLEIDA
+205 WLVSAESLEIDA
-217 INNVGEAWGAR
+217 LSNTGEAWGAR
-228 IDVKGVPILYLPWIQ
+228 IDIKGVPILYLPWIQ
-243 FPLSDQRK
+243 FALSDQRK

-272 IYFNLAPHYDATYS
+272 IYFNLAANYDATYS

-298 LNARYLGERS
+298 LNARFLGERA
-308 GSWDVTG
+308 GYWDITS
-315 AYLNDDKLS
+315 AYLDDDKLS
-324 AEPGKDAR
+324 SEPGKDSR
-332 WLIQVKQS
+332 WLLKIKQT
-340 STPSSRL
+340 STSSSRL

-387 ADNWLIGVEA
+387 ADNWLLGVEA

-419 VWRGDKTLGGFAPIA
+419 VWRGDKTIGPLVPIV
-434 NIQAANFD
+434 NMQAANFD

-454 HEVGVSLPL
+454 YEVGASLPI
-463 SRSYGFLNS
+463 SRSYGFLNT
-472 QLTHRGIQ
+472 QITHRGIQ
-480 YSLKDPGVTDSR
+480 YRLKDPGVTETR
-492 DERVESWV
+492 DEQVESWV
-500 ASIDGGLT
+500 ASVDGGLT
-508 FERSSEFF
+508 FERSAEFF
-516 GHSFTQTLE
+516 GQSFTQTLE
-525 PRAHYLYASYDDHVG
+525 PRAHYLFASHDDHSG

-559 TRFSGHDRLADANQL
+559 TRFSGYDRLADANQL

-591 VSVSLGQIINFRDQR
+591 VSLSVGQIFNFADQR
-606 IRLKEGDS
+606 IRLKESDAA
-614 PLTEDG
+614 LFEDG
-620 SALAFALDMTASERW
+620 SALALALDMTPSERW
-635 SIHSNLLFDAYDNEL
+635 SLHSNLLFDAYDNEL

-656 VSYRPNDESLFNI
+656 VGYHPSKDSVFNI

-677 QSFAA
+677 ESLVT

-687 QFNTSAYIPLD
+687 QFNTSAYIPID
-698 ENWRL
+698 ENWRV
-703 FGALRYSLEIDSSV
+703 FGALRYSLDVDSSV

-743 RDTDVFVPEPE
+743 RDTNVFIPEPE

-778 NLMQDMIRGF
+778 NLMHDMIRGF

>member
-1 VHNRLKRIKAFFVS
+1 M
-15 LSASLGVALLAAN
+15 
-28 GSAAIAS
+28 
-35 SLEEERIQ
+35 EEERVQ
-43 SRLNWTPLKQVAKTD
+43 TRLNWTPLKQIVKSEQD
-58 RDARCIKCRGKYT
+58 ERCLKCRGKYT
-71 DPLAGAD
+71 DPLADID
-78 RSVSPNESDL
+78 RSISPNESDL
-88 EVSSGDSDI
+88 EVSAGDSDI
-97 TDDAFFFSDAVTVT
+97 TDDTLFFSDAVTVT
-111 QGYRTLKAEEVT
+111 QGYRTLKAEAVT
-123 IDRVEQTVTATGPIE
+123 IDRVEQTVTATGPIQ

-146 YGDTISYDS
+146 YGDTISYNS
-155 VDEQAQLTDA
+155 IDEQAQLTDA

-171 QQLYGIAQEVTRDAN
+171 QQLYGIAEEVTRDAN

-191 EDGEL
+191 DAGEL
-196 TFCTPTEPS
+196 TFCTPTDPS
-205 WLVSAETLEIDA
+205 WLVSAESLEIDA
-217 INNVGEAWGAR
+217 ITNTGEAWGAR
-228 IDVKGVPILYLPWIQ
+228 IDIKGVPILYLPWIQ

-251 TGLLFPD
+251 TGMLFPD

-272 IYFNLAPHYDATYS
+272 IYFNLATNYDATYS

-298 LNARYLGERS
+298 LNARYLGEKS
-308 GSWDVTG
+308 GYWDITG

-324 AEPGKDAR
+324 SEPGKESR
-332 WLIQVKQS
+332 WLLNVKQT
-340 STPSSRL
+340 STTSSRL

-387 ADNWLIGVEA
+387 ADNWLLGLEA

-419 VWRGDKTLGGFAPIA
+419 IWRGDRTLGPLVPVV

-454 HEVGVSLPL
+454 HEVGVSLPI
-463 SRSYGFLNS
+463 SRSYGFLNTQVS
-472 QLTHRGIQ
+472 HRGIQ
-480 YSLKDPGVTDSR
+480 YRLKDPGAVETR

-516 GHSFTQTLE
+516 GRSFTQTLE
-525 PRAHYLYASYDDHVG
+525 PRAHYLYASHDDHSG

-591 VSVSLGQIINFRDQR
+591 VSLSVGQIFNFTDQR
-606 IRLKEGDS
+606 IRLKEGDAA
-614 PLTEDG
+614 LTEDG
-620 SALAFALDMTASERW
+620 SALALALDMTASERW
-635 SIHSNLLFDAYDNEL
+635 SIHSNLLFDAYDKEL
-650 DAANVR
+650 DAANIR
-656 VSYRPNDESLFNI
+656 ISYQPADDAVFNV

-677 QSFAA
+677 ESLAT

-698 ENWRL
+698 ENWRV

-743 RDTDVFVPEPE
+743 RDTNVFIPEPE

>member
-1 VHNRLKRIKAFFVS
+1 MPETLKRFNAFLAYLGVWVGVVVLLVFGS
-15 LSASLGVALLAAN
+15 LSS
-28 GSAAIAS
+28 AS
-35 SLEEERIQ
+35 SLEEERVQ
-43 SRLNWTPLKQVAKTD
+43 TRLNWTPLKQIAKRE
-58 RDARCIKCRGKYT
+58 RDERCLKCRGKYT
-71 DPLAGAD
+71 DPLVD
-78 RSVSPNESDL
+78 IDQSISPNESEL
-88 EVSSGDSDI
+88 EVSAGDSDI
-97 TDDAFFFSDAVTVT
+97 TDNTLFFSDAVTVT
-111 QGYRTLKAEEVT
+111 QGYRTLKAEAVT

-146 YGDTISYDS
+146 YGDTISYNS
-155 VDEQAQLTDA
+155 IDEQAQLTDA

-171 QQLYGIAQEVTRDAN
+171 QQLYGIAEEVTRDAN

-196 TFCTPTEPS
+196 TFCSPTDPS
-205 WLVSAETLEIDA
+205 WLVSAESLEIDA
-217 INNVGEAWGAR
+217 LTNTGEAWGAR
-228 IDVKGVPILYLPWIQ
+228 IDIKGVPIVYLPWIQ

-272 IYFNLAPHYDATYS
+272 IYFNLAANYDATYS

-298 LNARYLGERS
+298 LNARYLGEKA
-308 GSWDVTG
+308 GYWDITG

-324 AEPGKDAR
+324 SEPDKDAR
-332 WLIQVKQS
+332 WLLKVKQT
-340 STPSSRL
+340 STTSSRL

-387 ADNWLIGVEA
+387 ADNWLLGVEA

-419 VWRGDKTLGGFAPIA
+419 IWRGDRTLGPLVPVV

-454 HEVGVSLPL
+454 HEVGVSLPI
-463 SRSYGFLNS
+463 SRSYGFLNTQFS
-472 QLTHRGIQ
+472 HRGIE
-480 YSLKDPGVTDSR
+480 YRLKDPGIAETR
-492 DERVESWV
+492 DEHVESWV

-516 GHSFTQTLE
+516 GRSFTQTLE
-525 PRAHYLYASYDDHVG
+525 PRAHYLFASHDDHTGV
-540 IPDFDSAELT
+540 PDFDSAELT

-591 VSVSLGQIINFRDQR
+591 VSLSVGQIFNFTDQR
-606 IRLKEGDS
+606 IRLKEGDAA
-614 PLTEDG
+614 LTEDG
-620 SALAFALDMTASERW
+620 SALALALDMTASERW
-635 SIHSNLLFDAYDNEL
+635 SVHSNLLFDGYDNAL
-650 DAANVR
+650 DAANIR
-656 VSYRPNDESLFNI
+656 VTYQPADNAVFNI

-677 QSFAA
+677 ESLAT

-698 ENWRL
+698 ENWRV

-743 RDTDVFVPEPE
+743 RDTNVFIPEPE

>member
-1 VHNRLKRIKAFFVS
+1 MKT
-15 LSASLGVALLAAN
+15 
-28 GSAAIAS
+28 
-35 SLEEERIQ
+35 
-43 SRLNWTPLKQVAKTD
+43 RLNWTPLKLVPQAE
-58 RDARCIKCRGKYT
+58 RNARCLKCGGKYS
-71 DPLAGAD
+71 DPLANID
-78 RSVSPNESDL
+78 RSIPPNESDL
-88 EVSSGDSDI
+88 EVSAGDSDI
-97 TDDAFFFSDAVTVT
+97 TDETLFFSGAVTVT

-123 IDRVEQTVTATGPIE
+123 IGRVDQTVTATGPIE
-138 VREPGIVM
+138 VREPGVVM
-146 YGDTISYDS
+146 YGDAITYNSI
-155 VDEQAQLTDA
+155 DEEAQLTEA

-171 QQLYGIAQEVTRDAN
+171 QQLYGIAQEITRDAN

-196 TFCTPTEPS
+196 TFCTPTDPS
-205 WLVSAETLEIDA
+205 WLVSAESLEIDA
-217 INNVGEAWGAR
+217 ITNTGKAWGAR
-228 IDVKGVPILYLPWIQ
+228 IDIKGVPIAYLPWIQ

-272 IYFNLAPHYDATYS
+272 IYFNLAPNYDATYS

-298 LNARYLGERS
+298 VNARYLGDRA
-308 GSWDVTG
+308 GYWDITG
-315 AYLNDDKLS
+315 AYLDDDKLS
-324 AEPGKDAR
+324 AQPDKDSR
-332 WLIQVKQS
+332 WLLNVKQS
-340 STPSSRL
+340 STSSGRL
-347 RTSIDF
+347 RTSVDF

-387 ADNWLIGVEA
+387 ADNWLLGVEA

-405 DLTDNYQRLPQVSA
+405 DLTDNYQRLPQISA
-419 VWRGDKTLGGFAPIA
+419 IWRGNKTFGPLVPVI
-434 NIQAANFD
+434 NVQAANFD

-454 HEVGVSLPL
+454 HEVGVSLPV
-463 SRSYGFLNS
+463 SRSYGFLHS

-480 YSLKDPGVTDSR
+480 YRLKDPGMSNAR
-492 DERVESWV
+492 DEHVESWV

-508 FERSSEFF
+508 FERSADFF
-516 GHSFTQTLE
+516 GRAFTQTLE
-525 PRAHYLYASYDDHVG
+525 PRAHYLYASYDDHGG

-550 FSYRQLFRN
+550 FSYRQLFRD
-559 TRFSGHDRLADANQL
+559 TRFSGYDRLADANQM

-583 DPKTGLER
+583 DPKSGLER
-591 VSVSLGQIINFRDQR
+591 VSVSVGQIFNFRDQR
-606 IRLKEGDS
+606 IRLKDGDS

-620 SALAFALDMTASERW
+620 SAIAFALDMAASERW
-635 SIHSNLLFDAYDNEL
+635 SIHSNFLFDAYDKEL

-656 VSYRPNDESLFNI
+656 LSYSPGENAVFNM

-677 QSFAA
+677 ESLAT

-698 ENWRL
+698 ENWRV

-743 RDTDVFVPEPE
+743 RDTNVFIPEPE

>member
-1 VHNRLKRIKAFFVS
+1 M
-15 LSASLGVALLAAN
+15 
-28 GSAAIAS
+28 
-35 SLEEERIQ
+35 Q
-43 SRLNWTPLKQVAKTD
+43 TRLNWTPLKQIAKRE
-58 RDARCIKCRGKYT
+58 RDERCLKCRGKYT
-71 DPLAGAD
+71 DPLVD
-78 RSVSPNESDL
+78 IDQSISPNESEL
-88 EVSSGDSDI
+88 EVSAGDSDI
-97 TDDAFFFSDAVTVT
+97 TDNTLFFSDAVTVT
-111 QGYRTLKAEEVT
+111 QGYRTLKAEAVT

-146 YGDTISYDS
+146 YGDTISYNS
-155 VDEQAQLTDA
+155 IDEQAQLTDA

-171 QQLYGIAQEVTRDAN
+171 QQLYGIAEEVTRDAN

-196 TFCTPTEPS
+196 TFCSPTDPS
-205 WLVSAETLEIDA
+205 WLVSAESLEIDA
-217 INNVGEAWGAR
+217 LTNTGEAWGAR
-228 IDVKGVPILYLPWIQ
+228 IDIKGVPIVYLPWIQ

-272 IYFNLAPHYDATYS
+272 IYFNLAANYDATYS

-298 LNARYLGERS
+298 LNARYLGEKA
-308 GSWDVTG
+308 GYWDITG

-324 AEPGKDAR
+324 SEPDKDAR
-332 WLIQVKQS
+332 WLLKVKQT
-340 STPSSRL
+340 STTSSRL

-387 ADNWLIGVEA
+387 ADNWLLGVEA

-419 VWRGDKTLGGFAPIA
+419 IWRGDRTLGPLVPVV

-454 HEVGVSLPL
+454 HEVGVSLPI
-463 SRSYGFLNS
+463 SRSYGFLNTQFS
-472 QLTHRGIQ
+472 HRGIE
-480 YSLKDPGVTDSR
+480 YRLKDPGIAETR

-516 GHSFTQTLE
+516 GRSFTQTLE
-525 PRAHYLYASYDDHVG
+525 PRAHYLFASHDDHTGV
-540 IPDFDSAELT
+540 PDFDSAELT

-591 VSVSLGQIINFRDQR
+591 VSLSVGQIFNFTDQR
-606 IRLKEGDS
+606 IRLKEGDAA
-614 PLTEDG
+614 LTEDG
-620 SALAFALDMTASERW
+620 SALALALDMTASERW
-635 SIHSNLLFDAYDNEL
+635 SVHSNLLFDGYDNAL
-650 DAANVR
+650 DAANIR
-656 VSYRPNDESLFNI
+656 VTYQPADNAVFNI

-677 QSFAA
+677 ESLAT

-698 ENWRL
+698 ENWRV

-743 RDTDVFVPEPE
+743 RDTNVFIPEPE

>member
-1 VHNRLKRIKAFFVS
+1 MVPHVS
-15 LSASLGVALLAAN
+15 FALADA
-28 GSAAIAS
+28 
-35 SLEEERIQ
+35 LEEERVRT
-43 SRLNWTPLKQVAKTD
+43 RLNWTPLEQVAASE
-58 RDARCIKCRGKYT
+58 RDARCIKCSGKYT
-71 DPLAGAD
+71 DPLAAVD
-78 RSVSPNESDL
+78 RSVTPAESDL
-88 EVSSGDSDI
+88 EISAGDSDI
-97 TDDAFFFSDAVTVT
+97 TDETLFFSDAVTVT
-111 QGYRTLKAEEVT
+111 QGYRTLKAEQVT

-146 YGDTISYDS
+146 YGDTISYNS
-155 VDEQAQLTDA
+155 IDEQAELTDA

-171 QQLYGIAQEVTRDAN
+171 QQLYGIAEQIMRDAN

-196 TFCTPTEPS
+196 TFCTPANPS
-205 WLVSAETLEIDA
+205 WLVSAESLEIDV
-217 INNVGEAWGAR
+217 IQNTGEAWGAR
-228 IDVKGVPILYLPWIQ
+228 IDIKGVPVAYLPWIQ
-243 FPLSDQRK
+243 FPLNDQRK

-258 ISSDTRGGLDVTAP
+258 ISSDTRGGLDITAP
-272 IYFNLAPHYDATYS
+272 IYFNLASNYDATYS
-286 PRHIA
+286 PRRIA

-298 LNARYLGERS
+298 INARYLGERA
-308 GSWDVTG
+308 GHWDVTG
-315 AYLNDDKLS
+315 AYLNDDKLNS
-324 AEPGKDAR
+324 DPGKDSR
-332 WLIQVKQS
+332 WLLNIKQT
-340 STPSSRL
+340 STSSSRL

-387 ADNWLIGVEA
+387 ADNWLLGIEA

-419 VWRGDKTLGGFAPIA
+419 VWRGDKRFGALVPIG

-442 TDFEKVRGQRLF
+442 TNFERVRGQRF
-454 HEVGVSLPL
+454 YHEVGLSLPI

-472 QLTHRGIQ
+472 QLLHRGIQ
-480 YSLKDPGVTDSR
+480 YRLKDPGIPESR
-492 DERVESWV
+492 VESVESWV

-508 FERSSEFF
+508 FERSTDVF
-516 GHSFTQTLE
+516 GNTYTQTLE
-525 PRAHYLYASYDDHVG
+525 PRAHFLYASHDDHAG

-559 TRFSGHDRLADANQL
+559 TRFSGYDRLTDANQL
-574 ALGLTSRLI
+574 ALGVTSRFI
-583 DPKTGLER
+583 DPKTGVER
-591 VSVSLGQIINFRDQR
+591 MSVSVGQIFNFTDQR

-614 PLTEDG
+614 PINEDG
-620 SALAFALDMTASERW
+620 SALALALDLTVSERW
-635 SIHSNLLFDAYDNEL
+635 SIHSNLLLDAYENDL
-650 DAANVR
+650 DAANFR
-656 VSYRPNDESLFNI
+656 LSYRPNDESVFNI

-677 QSFAA
+677 ESLAT

-687 QFNTSAYIPLD
+687 QFNTSAYLPID

-730 RARFLYVSYLDAL
+730 RARFLFVSYLDAL
-743 RDTDVFVPEPE
+743 RETNVFVPEPE

>member
-1 VHNRLKRIKAFFVS
+1 MVPH
-15 LSASLGVALLAAN
+15 ASIALADA
-28 GSAAIAS
+28 
-35 SLEEERIQ
+35 LEEERVRT
-43 SRLNWTPLKQVAKTD
+43 RLNWTPLEQVAPSE
-58 RDARCIKCRGKYT
+58 RDARCIKCSGKYT
-71 DPLAGAD
+71 DPLAAVD
-78 RSVSPNESDL
+78 KSVPPAESDL
-88 EVSSGDSDI
+88 EVSAGDSDI
-97 TDDAFFFSDAVTVT
+97 TDEKLFFSDAVTVT
-111 QGYRTLKAEEVT
+111 QGYRTLKAEQVN

-146 YGDTISYDS
+146 YGDTISYNS
-155 VDEQAQLTDA
+155 IDEQAELTDA

-171 QQLYGIAQEVTRDAN
+171 QQLYGIAEQITRDAN

-196 TFCTPTEPS
+196 TFCTPANPS
-205 WLVSAETLEIDA
+205 WLVSAESLEIDA
-217 INNVGEAWGAR
+217 IQNTGEAWGAR
-228 IDVKGVPILYLPWIQ
+228 IDIKGVPVAYLPWIQ
-243 FPLSDQRK
+243 FPLNDQRK

-258 ISSDTRGGLDVTAP
+258 ISSDTRGGLDITAP
-272 IYFNLAPHYDATYS
+272 VYFNLASNYDATYS
-286 PRHIA
+286 PRRIA

-298 LNARYLGERS
+298 INARYLGERA
-308 GSWDVTG
+308 GYWDVTA
-315 AYLNDDKLS
+315 AYLNDDKLNS
-324 AEPGKDAR
+324 DPGKDSR
-332 WLIQVKQS
+332 WLLNIKQT
-340 STPSSRL
+340 STSSSRL

-387 ADNWLIGVEA
+387 ADNWLLGIEA

-419 VWRGDKTLGGFAPIA
+419 VWRGDKRFGALVPIV

-442 TDFEKVRGQRLF
+442 TNFERVRGQRF
-454 HEVGVSLPL
+454 YHEVGLSLPI

-472 QLTHRGIQ
+472 QLLHRGIQ
-480 YSLKDPGVTDSR
+480 YRLKDPGIPESR
-492 DERVESWV
+492 VESVESWV
-500 ASIDGGLT
+500 ASIDAGLT
-508 FERSSEFF
+508 FERSTDVF
-516 GHSFTQTLE
+516 GNTYTQTLE
-525 PRAHYLYASYDDHVG
+525 PRAHFLYASHDDHSG

-559 TRFSGHDRLADANQL
+559 TRFSGYDRLTDANQL
-574 ALGLTSRLI
+574 ALGVTSRFI
-583 DPKTGLER
+583 DPKTGVER
-591 VSVSLGQIINFRDQR
+591 MSVSVGQIFNFTDQR

-614 PLTEDG
+614 PINEDG
-620 SALAFALDMTASERW
+620 SALALALDLTVSERW
-635 SIHSNLLFDAYDNEL
+635 SVHSNLLLDAYENDL
-650 DAANVR
+650 DAANFR
-656 VSYRPNDESLFNI
+656 LSYHPKDESVFNI

-677 QSFAA
+677 ESLAT

-687 QFNTSAYIPLD
+687 QFNTSAYLPID

-730 RARFLYVSYLDAL
+730 RARFLFVSYLDAL
-743 RDTDVFVPEPE
+743 RETNVFVPEPE

>member
-1 VHNRLKRIKAFFVS
+1 MPKTLKRFNAFFTC
-15 LSASLGVALLAAN
+15 LGVGVGVLVPLVFTPLA
-28 GSAAIAS
+28 SAA
-35 SLEEERIQ
+35 SLEEERVQ
-43 SRLNWTPLKQVAKTD
+43 TRLNWTPLKQIAKSE
-58 RDARCIKCRGKYT
+58 RDERCLKCRGKYT
-71 DPLAGAD
+71 DPLADID
-78 RSVSPNESDL
+78 RSISPNESEL
-88 EVSSGDSDI
+88 EVSAGDSDI
-97 TDDAFFFSDAVTVT
+97 TDDTLFFSDAVTVT
-111 QGYRTLKAEEVT
+111 QGYRTLKAEAVT

-146 YGDTISYDS
+146 YGDTISYNS
-155 VDEQAQLTDA
+155 IDEQAQLTDA

-171 QQLYGIAQEVTRDAN
+171 QQLYGIAEEVTRDAN

-191 EDGEL
+191 DEGEL
-196 TFCTPTEPS
+196 TFCSPTDPS
-205 WLVSAETLEIDA
+205 WLVSAESLEIDA
-217 INNVGEAWGAR
+217 ITNTGEAWGAR
-228 IDVKGVPILYLPWIQ
+228 IDIKGVPLLYLPWIQ

-272 IYFNLAPHYDATYS
+272 IYFNLAANYDATYS

-298 LNARYLGERS
+298 LNARYLGETS
-308 GSWDVTG
+308 GYWDITG

-324 AEPGKDAR
+324 SEPGKESR
-332 WLIQVKQS
+332 WLLNVKQT
-340 STPSSRL
+340 STTSSRL

-387 ADNWLIGVEA
+387 ADNWLLGVEA

-419 VWRGDKTLGGFAPIA
+419 IWRGDRTLGPLVPVV

-454 HEVGVSLPL
+454 HEVGVSLPI
-463 SRSYGFLNS
+463 SRSYGFLNTQVS
-472 QLTHRGIQ
+472 HRGIQ
-480 YSLKDPGVTDSR
+480 YRLKDPGAVETR

-516 GHSFTQTLE
+516 GRSFTQTLE
-525 PRAHYLYASYDDHVG
+525 PRAHYLYASHDDHSG

-591 VSVSLGQIINFRDQR
+591 VSLSVGQIFNFTDQR
-606 IRLKEGDS
+606 IRLKEGDAA
-614 PLTEDG
+614 LTEDG
-620 SALAFALDMTASERW
+620 SALALALDMTASERW
-635 SIHSNLLFDAYDNEL
+635 SIHSNLLFDAYDKEL
-650 DAANVR
+650 DAANIR
-656 VSYRPNDESLFNI
+656 ISYQPADDAVFNV

-677 QSFAA
+677 ESLAT

-698 ENWRL
+698 ENWRV

-743 RDTDVFVPEPE
+743 RDTNVFIPEPE

>member
-1 VHNRLKRIKAFFVS
+1 MPETLKRFNAFLAYLGVWVGVVVLLVFGS
-15 LSASLGVALLAAN
+15 LSS
-28 GSAAIAS
+28 AS
-35 SLEEERIQ
+35 SLEEERVQ
-43 SRLNWTPLKQVAKTD
+43 TRLNWTPLKQIAKRE
-58 RDARCIKCRGKYT
+58 RDERCLKCRGKYT
-71 DPLAGAD
+71 DPLVD
-78 RSVSPNESDL
+78 IDQSISPNESEL
-88 EVSSGDSDI
+88 EVSAGDSDI
-97 TDDAFFFSDAVTVT
+97 TDNTLFFSDAVTVT
-111 QGYRTLKAEEVT
+111 QGYRTLKAEAVT

-146 YGDTISYDS
+146 YGDTISYNS
-155 VDEQAQLTDA
+155 IDEQAQLTDA

-171 QQLYGIAQEVTRDAN
+171 QQLYGIAEEVTRDAN

-196 TFCTPTEPS
+196 TFCSPTDPS
-205 WLVSAETLEIDA
+205 WLVSAESLEIDA
-217 INNVGEAWGAR
+217 LTNTGEAWGAR
-228 IDVKGVPILYLPWIQ
+228 IDIKGVPIVYLPWIQ
-243 FPLSDQRK
+243 FPLRDQRK

-272 IYFNLAPHYDATYS
+272 IYFNLAANYDATYS

-298 LNARYLGERS
+298 LNARYLGEKA
-308 GSWDVTG
+308 GYWDITG

-324 AEPGKDAR
+324 SEPDKDAR
-332 WLIQVKQS
+332 WLLKVKQT
-340 STPSSRL
+340 STTSSRL

-387 ADNWLIGVEA
+387 ADNWLLGVEA

-419 VWRGDKTLGGFAPIA
+419 IWRGDRTLGPLVPVV

-454 HEVGVSLPL
+454 HEVGVSLPI
-463 SRSYGFLNS
+463 SRSYGFLNTQFS
-472 QLTHRGIQ
+472 HRGIE
-480 YSLKDPGVTDSR
+480 YRLKDPGIAETR
-492 DERVESWV
+492 DEHVESWV

-516 GHSFTQTLE
+516 GRSFTQTLE
-525 PRAHYLYASYDDHVG
+525 PRAHYLFASHDDHTGV
-540 IPDFDSAELT
+540 PDFDSAELT

-591 VSVSLGQIINFRDQR
+591 VSLSVGQIFNFTDQR
-606 IRLKEGDS
+606 IRLKEGDAA
-614 PLTEDG
+614 LTEDG
-620 SALAFALDMTASERW
+620 SALALALDMTASERW
-635 SIHSNLLFDAYDNEL
+635 SVHSNLLFDGYDNAL
-650 DAANVR
+650 DAANIR
-656 VSYRPNDESLFNI
+656 VTYQPADNAVFNI

-677 QSFAA
+677 ESLAT

-698 ENWRL
+698 ENWRV

-743 RDTDVFVPEPE
+743 RDTNVFIPEPE

>member
-1 VHNRLKRIKAFFVS
+1 M
-15 LSASLGVALLAAN
+15 GVLVPLVFTQLA
-28 GSAAIAS
+28 SAA
-35 SLEEERIQ
+35 SLEEERVQ
-43 SRLNWTPLKQVAKTD
+43 TRLNWMPLKQIPKSE
-58 RDARCIKCRGKYT
+58 RDERCLKCRGKYT
-71 DPLAGAD
+71 DPLADVD
-78 RSVSPNESDL
+78 RSISPNESEL
-88 EVSSGDSDI
+88 EVSAGDSDI
-97 TDDAFFFSDAVTVT
+97 TDDILFFSDAVTVT
-111 QGYRTLKAEEVT
+111 QGYRTLKAEAVT
-123 IDRVEQTVTATGPIE
+123 IDRVEQTVTASGPIE

-146 YGDTISYDS
+146 YGDTISYNS
-155 VDEQAQLTDA
+155 IDEQAQLTDA

-171 QQLYGIAQEVTRDAN
+171 QQLYGIAKEVTRDAN
-186 GTLTI
+186 GTLTVD
-191 EDGEL
+191 DGEL
-196 TFCTPTEPS
+196 TFCSPSDPS
-205 WLVSAETLEIDA
+205 WLVSAESLEIDA
-217 INNVGEAWGAR
+217 ITSTGEAWGAR
-228 IDVKGVPILYLPWIQ
+228 IDIKGVPVLYLPWIQ

-272 IYFNLAPHYDATYS
+272 IYFNLAANYDATYS

-298 LNARYLGERS
+298 LNARYLGEKA
-308 GSWDVTG
+308 GYWDITG
-315 AYLNDDKLS
+315 AYLNDDQLS
-324 AEPGKDAR
+324 SEPAKDSR
-332 WLIQVKQS
+332 WLLNVRQT
-340 STPSSRL
+340 STTSSRL

-387 ADNWLIGVEA
+387 ADNWLLGVEA

-405 DLTDNYQRLPQVSA
+405 DLTDNYQRLPQISA
-419 VWRGDKTLGGFAPIA
+419 IWRGDRTLGPLVPVV

-454 HEVGVSLPL
+454 HEVGVSLPI
-463 SRSYGFLNS
+463 SRSYGFLNTQVS
-472 QLTHRGIQ
+472 HRGIQ
-480 YSLKDPGVTDSR
+480 YRLKDPGAVETR

-516 GHSFTQTLE
+516 GRSFTQTLE
-525 PRAHYLYASYDDHVG
+525 PRAHYLYASHDDHSG

-591 VSVSLGQIINFRDQR
+591 VSLSVGQIFNFTDQH
-606 IRLKEGDS
+606 IRLKEGDAA
-614 PLTEDG
+614 LTEDG
-620 SALAFALDMTASERW
+620 SALALALDMTASERW
-635 SIHSNLLFDAYDNEL
+635 SIHSNLLFDAYDKEL

-656 VSYRPNDESLFNI
+656 VSYQPIEDAVFNI

-677 QSFAA
+677 ESLAT

-698 ENWRL
+698 ENWRV

-743 RDTDVFVPEPE
+743 RDTNVFIPEPE

>member
-1 VHNRLKRIKAFFVS
+1 M
-15 LSASLGVALLAAN
+15 
-28 GSAAIAS
+28 
-35 SLEEERIQ
+35 Q
-43 SRLNWTPLKQVAKTD
+43 TRLNWTPLKQIAKRE
-58 RDARCIKCRGKYT
+58 RDERCLKCRGKYT
-71 DPLAGAD
+71 DPLVD
-78 RSVSPNESDL
+78 IDQSISPNESEL
-88 EVSSGDSDI
+88 EVSAGDSDI
-97 TDDAFFFSDAVTVT
+97 TDNTLFFSDAVTVT
-111 QGYRTLKAEEVT
+111 QGYRTLKAEAVT

-146 YGDTISYDS
+146 YGDTISYNS
-155 VDEQAQLTDA
+155 IDEQAQLTDA

-171 QQLYGIAQEVTRDAN
+171 QQLYGIAEEVTRDAN

-196 TFCTPTEPS
+196 TFCSPTDPS
-205 WLVSAETLEIDA
+205 WLVSAESLEIDA
-217 INNVGEAWGAR
+217 LTNTGEAWGAR
-228 IDVKGVPILYLPWIQ
+228 IDIKGVPIVYLPWIQ

-272 IYFNLAPHYDATYS
+272 IYFNLAANYDATYS

-298 LNARYLGERS
+298 LNARYLGEKA
-308 GSWDVTG
+308 GYWDITG

-324 AEPGKDAR
+324 SEPDKDAR
-332 WLIQVKQS
+332 WLLKVKQT
-340 STPSSRL
+340 STTSSRL

-387 ADNWLIGVEA
+387 ADNWLLGVEA

-419 VWRGDKTLGGFAPIA
+419 IWRGDRTLGPLVPVV

-454 HEVGVSLPL
+454 HEVGVSLPI
-463 SRSYGFLNS
+463 SRSYGFLNTQFS
-472 QLTHRGIQ
+472 HRGIE
-480 YSLKDPGVTDSR
+480 YRLKDPGIAETR
-492 DERVESWV
+492 EEHVESWV

-516 GHSFTQTLE
+516 GRSFTQTLE
-525 PRAHYLYASYDDHVG
+525 PRAHYLFASHDDHTGV
-540 IPDFDSAELT
+540 PDFDSAELT

-591 VSVSLGQIINFRDQR
+591 VSLSVGQIFNFTDQR
-606 IRLKEGDS
+606 IRLKEGDAA
-614 PLTEDG
+614 LTEDG
-620 SALAFALDMTASERW
+620 SALALALDMTASERW
-635 SIHSNLLFDAYDNEL
+635 SVHSNLLFDGYDNAL
-650 DAANVR
+650 DAANIR
-656 VSYRPNDESLFNI
+656 VTYQPADNAVFNI

-677 QSFAA
+677 ESLAT

-698 ENWRL
+698 ENWRV

-743 RDTDVFVPEPE
+743 RDTNVFIPEPE

>member
-1 VHNRLKRIKAFFVS
+1 M
-15 LSASLGVALLAAN
+15 GVLVPVVFTPLA
-28 GSAAIAS
+28 SAA
-35 SLEEERIQ
+35 SLEEERVQ
-43 SRLNWTPLKQVAKTD
+43 TRLNWTPLKQIVKSE
-58 RDARCIKCRGKYT
+58 RDERCLKCRGKYT
-71 DPLAGAD
+71 DPLADID
-78 RSVSPNESDL
+78 RSISPNESDL
-88 EVSSGDSDI
+88 EVSAGDSDI
-97 TDDAFFFSDAVTVT
+97 TDDTLFFSDAVTVT
-111 QGYRTLKAEEVT
+111 QGYRTLKAEAVT

-146 YGDTISYDS
+146 YGDTISYNS
-155 VDEQAQLTDA
+155 IDEQAQLTDA

-171 QQLYGIAQEVTRDAN
+171 QQLYGIAEEVTRDAN

-191 EDGEL
+191 DEGEL
-196 TFCTPTEPS
+196 TFCTPADPS
-205 WLVSAETLEIDA
+205 WLVSAESLEIDA
-217 INNVGEAWGAR
+217 ITNTGEAWGAR
-228 IDVKGVPILYLPWIQ
+228 IDIKGVPILYLPWIQ

-251 TGLLFPD
+251 TGMLFPD
-258 ISSDTRGGLDVTAP
+258 ISSDTRGGFDVTAP
-272 IYFNLAPHYDATYS
+272 IYFNLAANYDATYS

-298 LNARYLGERS
+298 LNARYLGEKS
-308 GSWDVTG
+308 GYWDITG

-324 AEPGKDAR
+324 SEPGKESR
-332 WLIQVKQS
+332 WLLNVKQT
-340 STPSSRL
+340 STTSSRL

-387 ADNWLIGVEA
+387 ADNWLLGVEA

-419 VWRGDKTLGGFAPIA
+419 IWRGDRTFGPLVPVV

-454 HEVGVSLPL
+454 HEVGVSLPI
-463 SRSYGFLNS
+463 SRSYGFLNTQVS
-472 QLTHRGIQ
+472 HRGIQ
-480 YSLKDPGVTDSR
+480 YRLKDPGAVETR

-516 GHSFTQTLE
+516 GRSFTQTLE
-525 PRAHYLYASYDDHVG
+525 PRAHYLYASHDDHSG

-591 VSVSLGQIINFRDQR
+591 VSLSVGQIFNFTDQR
-606 IRLKEGDS
+606 IRLKEGDAA
-614 PLTEDG
+614 LTEDG
-620 SALAFALDMTASERW
+620 SALALAVDMTASERW
-635 SIHSNLLFDAYDNEL
+635 SIHSNLLFDAYDKEL

-656 VSYRPNDESLFNI
+656 VSYQPIEDAVFNI

-677 QSFAA
+677 ESLAT

-698 ENWRL
+698 ENWRV

-743 RDTDVFVPEPE
+743 RDTNVFIPEPE